1 MGLFDF
7 FKKKKKVELTEE
19 QLKWNKMWELWTQE
33 KVESP
38 FSELMNYSGDV
49 NSGGHDYYFENLE
62 FEGDIKKDM
71 SALSQILS
79 PELNDNLNKAYKAY
93 LTLKEKENDK
103 NADEIITQCDN
114 VFYESEEINN
124 TLLTYA
130 LKIEL

>member
-1 MGLFDF
+1 
-7 FKKKKKVELTEE
+7 
-19 QLKWNKMWELWTQE
+19 MWELWTQE

>member
-1 MGLFDF
+1 MGLFDI
-7 FKKKKKVELTEE
+7 FKKNKVNLTED

-38 FSELMNYSGDV
+38 YAELLNYSGDV
-49 NSGGHDYYFENLE
+49 NSGGHDYYFECLD

-71 SALSQILS
+71 SALEQILS
-79 PELNDNLNKAYKAY
+79 PELNDNLMKAYQAY
-93 LTLKEKENDK
+93 LTLKEKEDNEK
-103 NADEIITQCDN
+103 AEKIITQCDN

-124 TLLTYA
+124 TLLEYA